1 MKLYF
6 NSLALHLKSE
16 LEYRMSFI
24 ISFLSQ
30 ILIFFTYYF
39 VIIALFSKFN
49 NIKGFTLYEVLL
61 CFSIIQFGFAF
72 NEVFARGIDKF
83 DKLIIEGGF
92 DRLLLRPKNL
102 ILQVLCSDG
111 DFVKV
116 SRLIQAIIV
125 LVIALINLKV
135 EITFL
140 KVICLI
146 LMLMASCVI
155 FFGIFLLAASYCFMT
170 VQGLEVRNVFTDGGK
185 HMAQYPIGVF
195 KKGFVFFFTFIIP
208 YAFVNYYPLLYFI
221 GRNDNILYAFS
232 PIVVFL
238 YLIPCFIVFYMGVK
252 KYESSG
258 S

>member
-1 MKLYF
+1 MKLYL

-238 YLIPCFIVFYMGVK
+238 YLIPCFMVFYMGVK
-252 KYESSG
+252 KYEGSG

>member
-1 MKLYF
+1 MKLYL

-83 DKLIIEGGF
+83 DKLIIEGSF

-252 KYESSG
+252 KYEGSG

>member
-1 MKLYF
+1 MKLYL

-252 KYESSG
+252 KYEGSG

>member
-1 MKLYF
+1 MKLYI

-39 VIIALFSKFN
+39 VIIALFSKFD

-111 DFVKV
+111 DFVKL
-116 SRLIQAIIV
+116 SRLIQAVIV

-135 EITFL
+135 ELTFL

-232 PIVVFL
+232 PLIVFL

-252 KYESSG
+252 KYEGSG